1 MLRTLLRTVPWRA
14 VIGIAC
20 AAIALGAVGLTFPA
34 VVSVFFATAFA
45 LLAGSAALLLD
56 DPASVVVDCTPT
68 GVVPRTAIRSLGVLA
83 PLAAGFA
90 LVGAG
95 VLRGIDVPWAAVSLA
110 LVGGVVLGFTVAC
123 VARAR
128 AGEPGA
134 AAATTV
140 VLVLLI
146 PGLLPFVPRWIHTFP
161 SSVADSRSSERLWSI
176 VIAVCVLAVSVTVTG
191 FPRIRWTARRT
202 APGAGLGRRQAG
214 RSAGQP

>member
-14 VIGIAC
+14 VIGTAC
-20 AAIALGAVGLTFPA
+20 AAIALGAVGLAFPA
-34 VVSVFFATAFA
+34 VVSVFFAIAFA

-56 DPASVVVDCTPT
+56 DPASLVVDCTPT
-68 GVVPRTAIRSLGVLA
+68 GVIPRTAIRSLGLLA

-110 LVGGVVLGFTVAC
+110 LVGGVVLGFTVAF

-134 AAATTV
+134 GAATTV
-140 VLVLLI
+140 VLVLVI

-161 SSVADSRSSERLWSI
+161 SSVAYAPSSERLWSF
-176 VIAVCVLAVSVTVTG
+176 VMAMCVLAISVTVTG
-191 FPRIRWTARRT
+191 FRRLRWIAGL
-202 APGAGLGRRQAG
+202 AVPGAGLRRRQTG